1 MKPTQ
6 KAELSFTY
14 ASAHGA
20 AVYNGRGEMKDLGLA
35 IQHLAE
41 GLGSLSLALRQTYQL
56 LAKVDKQ
63 TAPKGVRVEIGQA
76 VIEG

>member
-1 MKPTQ
+1 MTPTQ

-20 AVYNGRGEMKDLGLA
+20 AVYGGRGEMKDLGLA
-35 IQHLAE
+35 IQHLAD
-41 GLGSLSLALRQTYQL
+41 GLANLSIALRQTYQL
-56 LAKVDKQ
+56 LAKVDRQ
-63 TAPKGVRVEIGQA
+63 TAPRGVHVEIGRA